1 MKESKLRF
9 TTNNGKLITYVIK
22 KKKKKTKKT
31 LKEKMLQ
38 HYSLQLLLQDQPRPV
53 SKVLILPLYI
63 PAVCGQHKMTG
74 YNINK
79 KKSFP

>member
-1 MKESKLRF
+1 MLF
-9 TTNNGKLITYVIK
+9 K
-22 KKKKKTKKT
+22 KKKKKKKT

-79 KKSFP
+79 KKFSLKDILTCQKLIQMKLG

>member
-1 MKESKLRF
+1 MLF
-9 TTNNGKLITYVIK
+9 K
-22 KKKKKTKKT
+22 KKKKKKKT

-79 KKSFP
+79 KKVFLERYFDLSKAYSDEVRLR